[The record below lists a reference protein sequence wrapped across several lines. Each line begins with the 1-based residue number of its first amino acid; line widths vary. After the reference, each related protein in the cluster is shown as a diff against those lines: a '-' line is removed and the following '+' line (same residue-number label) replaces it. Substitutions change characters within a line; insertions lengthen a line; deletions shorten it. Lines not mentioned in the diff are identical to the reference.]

1 MIADTLEHWSRY
13 FGDGLG
19 DVLRF
24 LGSLDANAA
33 EGEHAIRGLDVFA
46 RIMAYQTKAREQAV
60 MEAHRR
66 YADVQMVLAGTEVM
80 EWHPLEGLAQP
91 TPYAADKDALNLAG
105 PAVPQG
111 RVVLTPGRFAVF
123 FPQDAHMGQIAL
135 SGPEPVRKVV
145 VKVSMDVL
153 AGR

>member
-1 MIADTLEHWSRY
+1 MIADTLENWNHY
-13 FGDGLG
+13 FGEGLG

-24 LGSLDANAA
+24 LKSLDVMTAN
-33 EGEHAIRGLDVFA
+33 GEQAIRGRDAFA
-46 RIMAYQTKAREQAV
+46 RIMAYQTKPREQAI

-80 EWHPLEGLAQP
+80 EWHPLQGLAST
-91 TPYAADKDALNLAG
+91 TPYAPDSDAVFLG
-105 PAVPQG
+105 KPAAPQSQ
-111 RVVLTPGRFAVF
+111 VVLTPGRFAVF

-135 SGPEPVRKVV
+135 NGPEQVRKVV
-145 VKVSMDVL
+145 VKVSMEIL

>member
-66 YADVQMVLAGTEVM
+66 YADVQMVLTGTEVM
-80 EWHPLEGLAQP
+80 EWHPLEGLAQ
-91 TPYAADKDALNLAG
+91 TLPYAPDSDAVFLAR

-111 RVVLTPGRFAVF
+111 QLVLTPGRFAVF
-123 FPQDAHMGQIAL
+123 FSQDAHMGQIAL
-135 SGPEPVRKVV
+135 NGPELVRKVV
-145 VKVSMDVL
+145 VKVSMDIL